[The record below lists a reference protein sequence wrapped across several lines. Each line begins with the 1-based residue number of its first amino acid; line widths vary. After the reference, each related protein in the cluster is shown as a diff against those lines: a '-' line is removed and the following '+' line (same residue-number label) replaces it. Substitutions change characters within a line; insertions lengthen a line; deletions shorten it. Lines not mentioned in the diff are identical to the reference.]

1 MLPVI
6 AHNLLQSISL
16 LSNASRALA
25 DKAIKDFSV
34 NQEEIDSV
42 IDRNP
47 VLATSLNS
55 VIGYELGAQIVK
67 KAYAEKRTII
77 EVALEMTE
85 LDEGK
90 LKELLDPFRL
100 TSNNS

>member
-1 MLPVI
+1 
-6 AHNLLQSISL
+6 
-16 LSNASRALA
+16 
-25 DKAIKDFSV
+25 
-34 NQEEIDSV
+34 
-42 IDRNP
+42 
-47 VLATSLNS
+47 LNS
-55 VIGYELGAQIVK
+55 VIGYELGAKIVK